1 MGYKKKQVRVNSS
14 SNTAT
19 IDISL
24 PEDHSSAL
32 IVFLK
37 KGAGETRVI
46 EKVEEVWKNN
56 DGTEVVNELS
66 VDGSVSHGVTGV
78 VKHYTGYFSPNIRVT
93 LEDGAPLDPD
103 APSADTEIEIVAYG

>member
-1 MGYKKKQVRVNSS
+1 MGYKKKQVRVTSS
-14 SNTAT
+14 LNTAAV
-19 IDISL
+19 DISL
-24 PEDHSSAL
+24 PEDHSSAF

-37 KGAGETRVI
+37 KGAGETRII

-66 VDGSVSHGVTGV
+66 VDGMVMHGVQGV
-78 VKHYTGYFSPNIRVT
+78 VKHFTGYFSPNIRVT
-93 LEDGAPLDPD
+93 LMDGDAMAPD